1 MSRRVLFPREELAPL
16 LASRQGEGQ
25 RVVLANGCF
34 DLLHAGHVDYL
45 EAARAEGDVLVV
57 ALNTDASVR
66 RLKGDG
72 RPRLP
77 LEQRARLIAAFRV
90 VDFVIA
96 FPEPTLH
103 DTLRLLRPD
112 VHAKGADYAPESLPE
127 ADLDRQLGIRIAI
140 VGDPKDHGTRDII
153 KQIRE
158 LEL

>member
-1 MSRRVLFPREELAPL
+1 MSRSVDRQSIAHELERRRA
-16 LASRQGEGQ
+16 AGARI
-25 RVVLANGCF
+25 VLANGCF

-140 VGDPKDHGTRDII
+140 CGGPKLTSSS
-153 KQIRE
+153 E
-158 LEL
+158 LLQRAGASDRG